1 MKKQPSQSRARSTIN
16 RWVESAFGLLF
27 VGTGIAMLL
36 LAAPSTRPGSVVAA
50 LVVGGLGV
58 ETLMSVAYNRQSLLS
73 RIGPLP

>member
-1 MKKQPSQSRARSTIN
+1 
-16 RWVESAFGLLF
+16 
-27 VGTGIAMLL
+27 MLL